1 MVKRYPMGCYLGG
14 AAAARAGDEMS
25 GPALLLAGPV
35 LTGSPSSGSVL
46 LAGIMAAAAV
56 GGPLFGVLLDRSA
69 RPGRLLAAALA
80 LYAAGLAVILL
91 ALGRL
96 PFALT
101 VLLAVGAG
109 LLGPALSGGWTS
121 QLPRVAPSAGL
132 PRATALDA
140 MTFSIAT
147 LVGPAL
153 AGALAGAAGAPAAV
167 AVSIALIG
175 LALPAA
181 WALPAP
187 APSAPAPSSSVRAA
201 PAHPAPASSPS
212 VLPALAPSTPAPS
225 SSVLPAPAQPAP
237 ASSSSVRAA
246 PVHPAPAPSSSA
258 LPASARP
265 APSAPSSATSVVAEL
280 TAGLRAIVRN
290 RSLARAT
297 ATSVVSCVGQGALL
311 TCWPP
316 LGAAVL
322 GGADRGA
329 LLLSATA
336 ASALVA
342 NAVLSRRPRPPR
354 PDAVLLGG
362 TLLLVLAPLVAA
374 IGHPAALIAAALL
387 TGAAE
392 GPQLTA
398 LFAIRHREAP
408 ERLRGQVFT
417 TGASLKITGFA
428 LGAALAGPLA
438 TWSPTGALVA
448 AGGCEALAVLVFVCL
463 PDTAED
469 VAPLPPPG
477 AV

>member
-1 MVKRYPMGCYLGG
+1 MMKRYALGCYLGG

-35 LTGSPSSGSVL
+35 LTGSPSSGSSL

-56 GGPLFGVLLDRSA
+56 GGPLFGVVLDRSA

-80 LYAAGLAVILL
+80 LYAAGLAAILL
-91 ALGRL
+91 GLGRV

-121 QLPRVAPSAGL
+121 QLPRVAPPPGL

-140 MTFSIAT
+140 MTFSLAA

-153 AGALAGAAGAPAAV
+153 AGAVAGTAGAPAAV

-181 WALPAP
+181 WMLPAPARSALPAP
-187 APSAPAPSSSVRAA
+187 LPGASAALLGASAPLSGA
-201 PAHPAPASSPS
+201 
-212 VLPALAPSTPAPS
+212 
-225 SSVLPAPAQPAP
+225 
-237 ASSSSVRAA
+237 
-246 PVHPAPAPSSSA
+246 
-258 LPASARP
+258 
-265 APSAPSSATSVVAEL
+265 SVVADL

-290 RSLARAT
+290 RPLARAT

-342 NAVLSRRPRPPR
+342 GAVLSRHPRPPR
-354 PDAVLLGG
+354 PDTVLLGG
-362 TLLLVLAPLVAA
+362 TLLLVLAPLLAA
-374 IGHPAALIAAALL
+374 TGHPAALIAAVLL

-428 LGAALAGPLA
+428 LGAVLAGPLA
-438 TWSPTGALVA
+438 TWSLPGALVV
-448 AGGCEALAVLVFVCL
+448 AGGCEAFAVLVFVCL
-463 PDTAED
+463 PDPAEAD
-469 VAPLPPPG
+469 APFSPPG

>member
-1 MVKRYPMGCYLGG
+1 MPGRYAMGCYLGG

-35 LTGSPSSGSVL
+35 LTGSPSSGSAL
-46 LAGIMAAAAV
+46 LAGVMAAAAV

-80 LYAAGLAVILL
+80 LYAAGLGAILL
-91 ALGRL
+91 GLGRA

-121 QLPRVAPSAGL
+121 QLPRVAPPPDL

-140 MTFSIAT
+140 MTFSLAA

-153 AGALAGAAGAPAAV
+153 AGAVAGSAGAPAAV
-167 AVSIALIG
+167 VVSIALIG

-181 WALPAP
+181 WALPMP
-187 APSAPAPSSSVRAA
+187 ARF
-201 PAHPAPASSPS
+201 
-212 VLPALAPSTPAPS
+212 TPVP
-225 SSVLPAPAQPAP
+225 P
-237 ASSSSVRAA
+237 
-246 PVHPAPAPSSSA
+246 
-258 LPASARP
+258 
-265 APSAPSSATSVVAEL
+265 SATSVATDL

-290 RSLARAT
+290 RPLARAT

-329 LLLSATA
+329 LLLSGTA

-362 TLLLVLAPLVAA
+362 ALLLVLAPLLAA
-374 IGHPAALIAAALL
+374 TGHPAALIAAVLL

-438 TWSPTGALVA
+438 TWSLPGALVV

-463 PDTAED
+463 PGATED
-469 VAPLPPPG
+469 VAPILPPG